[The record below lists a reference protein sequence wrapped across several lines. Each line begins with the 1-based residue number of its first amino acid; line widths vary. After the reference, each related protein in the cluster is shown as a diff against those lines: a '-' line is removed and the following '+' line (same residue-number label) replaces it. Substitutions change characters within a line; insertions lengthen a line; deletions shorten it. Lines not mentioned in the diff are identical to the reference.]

1 MNALLEDILAG
12 ALLIT
17 VAIVPGGEDNP
28 PAVTKTAAHREWVRE
43 QCARHDLTDDETT
56 ACRNYFGANK

>member
-28 PAVTKTAAHREWVRE
+28 PAVTKTAAHREWVAE
-43 QCARHDLTDDETT
+43 QCARHDLTDDEIT
-56 ACRNYFGANK
+56 ACKNYFGEGR